1 MTQRNGIQLP
11 GSSLLLL
18 LLALLL
24 SPLGCSQDMQSGSSV
39 NSLSPHVR
47 VRILEN
53 QNNVSI
59 LATRAPVVQS
69 GADPAISLNLP
80 PGQGV
85 NLSLTAGGW
94 QIGNQTLGTGEL
106 VIEPTRV
113 GSVRVDGMPY
123 RGKYRFVPVGPGRF
137 DVVNDVEVDDY
148 LMGVIA
154 KELLSNWEE
163 ETYKAQAIVA
173 RTYALYEMKTSPAG
187 SYWDVYPDQRS
198 QVYGGMA
205 AETMKSRLAVEK
217 TRGVV
222 VAYGPPG
229 QEKIFRA
236 YFSSCCGGITQSAV
250 DGFGFEEP
258 HIAPLSDQN
267 VHGLCSAS
275 PRFNWGPV
283 VIRKDELTRRFR
295 LFGARRTQKP
305 DDIASAVKSM
315 AGLLS
320 IEVAPG
326 GVNQSGRPVRFI
338 VTDVRKV
345 KYSFTGEEL
354 RTAINTDAP
363 KDSTV
368 YSSFFKIVN
377 DVDSVHFVEGHGWG
391 HGVGMCQ
398 WCAEARAELGMRHED
413 IVLAAFQR
421 AVLVK
426 AYD

>member
-1 MTQRNGIQLP
+1 M
-11 GSSLLLL
+11 
-18 LLALLL
+18 
-24 SPLGCSQDMQSGSSV
+24 GCSQNIPSGSNASA
-39 NSLSPHVR
+39 LAPHVR

-53 QNNVSI
+53 RDRVSI
-59 LATRAPVVQS
+59 QATHAPLVRA
-69 GADPAISLNLP
+69 GADQPIALNLP
-80 PGQGV
+80 AGQPVG
-85 NLSLTAGGW
+85 LSLTSGGW

-106 VIEPTRV
+106 VVEPAV
-113 GSVRVDGMPY
+113 AGSVSVDGMPF
-123 RGKYRFVPVGPGRF
+123 RGRYRFVPVAPGRF

-148 LMGVIA
+148 LMGVIP
-154 KELLSNWEE
+154 KELFPNWAD

-173 RTYALYEMKTSPAG
+173 RTYALYEMKTSAAG

-205 AETMKSRLAVEK
+205 AETAKSRLAVDK
-217 TRGVV
+217 TRGIV
-222 VAYGPPG
+222 VAYGPAG
-229 QEKIFRA
+229 QEKIFKA

-250 DGFGFEEP
+250 DGFGFEEL

-283 VIRKDELTRRFR
+283 VVRKDELTRRFR
-295 LFGARRTQKP
+295 IFGARRSQKP
-305 DDIASAVKSM
+305 DDIASTVKSM

-338 VTDVRKV
+338 VTDIRKV
-345 KYSFTGEEL
+345 KYSFSGEEL

-363 KDSTV
+363 SDSTV
-368 YSSFFKIVN
+368 YSSFFKIIN
-377 DVDSVHFVEGHGWG
+377 DVNSVHFVEGHGWG

-398 WCAEARAELGMRHED
+398 WCAESRAQLGMRHED

-426 AYD
+426 AY